1 MSLEDRLFELA
12 TCVRDLT
19 LELATYNQARAGG
32 GAVPPAKPA
41 AAQPANTAA
50 PAAAAGKAR
59 AKPAPAATA
68 APAASTAA
76 DPTPEQLKAARV
88 AVRDMMQDLA
98 KDQVDTLLGK
108 YAPDAKLASVPYD
121 KLSELLVDA
130 KTLVDAGLNI
140 DGDGDAE
147 DPLAV

>member
-19 LELATYNQARAGG
+19 LELAIYNQACAGG
-32 GAVPPAKPA
+32 AQAAPAKPA

-50 PAAAAGKAR
+50 PAAPAKSRSA
-59 AKPAPAATA
+59 AKPAAAA
-68 APAASTAA
+68 APAAAGA

-130 KTLVDAGLNI
+130 KTLVDAGLNL